1 MGIYIYIIQKMS
13 SYLSVDEI
21 YEENKVLKDKII
33 ELENQIKKLKTINKN
48 LTQVIDMRNQ
58 ENAVEILECF
68 HDCSSIRK
76 TAWKFGI
83 DMEELFELIP
93 EWDGCRDGLQSAD
106 DYNECRLEVVGRNQ
120 CDEEQEDDMEPEE
133 LENRMR
139 TPETDE
145 MTKIIADYKDSNLGM
160 YDLADRYD
168 LKINN
173 LFRLLKENGVIEKET
188 DVKSYESFYVE
199 YLGAGSEWDGKSEFG
214 LIAAFYEETESK
226 Q

>member
-1 MGIYIYIIQKMS
+1 MS

-21 YEENKVLKDKII
+21 YEENKVLKEKII

-68 HDCSSIRK
+68 HDCSSIRR

-106 DYNECRLEVVGRNQ
+106 DYHDCRLEVVGR
-120 CDEEQEDDMEPEE
+120 
-133 LENRMR
+133 
-139 TPETDE
+139 
-145 MTKIIADYKDSNLGM
+145 K
-160 YDLADRYD
+160 
-168 LKINN
+168 
-173 LFRLLKENGVIEKET
+173 
-188 DVKSYESFYVE
+188 
-199 YLGAGSEWDGKSEFG
+199 
-214 LIAAFYEETESK
+214 
-226 Q
+226 